1 MKEKIEALLICPMK
15 KPERIFITDSLED
28 LQKAVGGY
36 IEQFSNFDDDAVI
49 VCNEEGKLRGLP
61 LNRAIYGKD
70 GKLMDIIAGDFLIC
84 RAPLDSDT
92 YQSLTP
98 EQLKKYELRF
108 RYPEMFYRTLD
119 GIRVMR
125 QKERTQDVPER

>member
-1 MKEKIEALLICPMK
+1 MEEKIEALLICPMK

-70 GKLMDIIAGDFLIC
+70 GKLVDIIAGDFLI
-84 RAPLDSDT
+84 
-92 YQSLTP
+92 
-98 EQLKKYELRF
+98 
-108 RYPEMFYRTLD
+108 
-119 GIRVMR
+119 
-125 QKERTQDVPER
+125 

>member
-1 MKEKIEALLICPMK
+1 MEEKIEALLICPMK

-61 LNRAIYGKD
+61 LLFGRQVA
-70 GKLMDIIAGDFLIC
+70 GKLCCNDLASSAFLLLRRKNAHLGETPKTPVSI
-84 RAPLDSDT
+84 
-92 YQSLTP
+92 LTP
-98 EQLKKYELRF
+98 HLT
-108 RYPEMFYRTLD
+108 PSTLPFNSPY
-119 GIRVMR
+119 VS
-125 QKERTQDVPER
+125 

>member
-1 MKEKIEALLICPMK
+1 MEEKLEVLRIRPMK
-15 KPERIFITDSLED
+15 TPERIFITDSLED

-70 GKLMDIIAGDFLIC
+70 GKRIDIIAGDFLIC
-84 RAPLDSDT
+84 RAPFS
-92 YQSLTP
+92 S
-98 EQLKKYELRF
+98 
-108 RYPEMFYRTLD
+108 
-119 GIRVMR
+119 
-125 QKERTQDVPER
+125 